1 MAEIT
6 IGKKVFF
13 IPEPGSP
20 CDLWKAYFKKLKS
33 EVGAENAKML
43 WLVTWGKNGSASCT
57 TNPDFNRWLKKNRID
72 VSNAATRAVADVSAI
87 GENILGFGKNMTK
100 VLSFGVPILLGG
112 VTIVILI
119 VLFNTAKKADLSD
132 VAALTPAG
140 RAAKLS
146 GGLKLLGK

>member
-1 MAEIT
+1 MAEIR

-13 IPEPGSP
+13 VPEQGSP

-43 WLVTWGKNGSASCT
+43 WLVTWDKNGSTSCT
-57 TNPDFNRWLKKNRID
+57 TSPDFNKWLKRNEID
-72 VSNAATRAVADVSAI
+72 VSSAATRIVADVSAI
-87 GENILGFGKNMTK
+87 GGNILGLSKNMTK
-100 VLSFGVPILLGG
+100 LLSFGLPILLGG
-112 VTIVILI
+112 VTLVILVI
-119 VLFNTAKKADLSD
+119 LFNTAKKADLSD

-146 GGLKLLGK
+146 GGLKLLSK